1 MTVKPVHV
9 RRLKW
14 LALVAAGVP
23 AAWLW
28 FAALTDRL
36 GANPAE
42 ALIRGLGEWT
52 LILLC
57 LTLSVTPLRQWTGRA
72 EWAMLRRGLGLWSF
86 VYALQ
91 HFVTYL
97 WLDME
102 WSPAQVWVDVLQRPF
117 ILVGSLAL
125 ALMLPLVATSFNW
138 AVKQLG
144 AARWKRLHLSVHAI
158 AALALL
164 HFFWMRSGK
173 NDYADVLSFSIVVVV
188 LWALRVLHWWRNRLR
203 RTAKKA
209 LTEH

>member
-1 MTVKPVHV
+1 MGVGMLL
-9 RRLKW
+9 RQLKW
-14 LALVAAGVP
+14 PALGMAALP
-23 AAWLW
+23 AIWLW

-57 LTLSVTPLRQWTGRA
+57 LTLSITPLRQWTGRA
-72 EWAMLRRGLGLWSF
+72 EWALWRRGLGLWSF

-91 HFVTYL
+91 HVTVYL

-102 WSPAQVWVDVLQRPF
+102 WSLAQAWADVMQRPF
-117 ILVGSLAL
+117 ILVGTLAL
-125 ALMLPLVATSFNW
+125 LLMIPLAATSFNRAIRW
-138 AVKQLG
+138 LG
-144 AARWKRLHLSVHAI
+144 ATKWKRLHASVHAI

-173 NDYADVLSFSIVVVV
+173 NDYADVLLFGAVVV
-188 LWALRVLHWWRNRLR
+188 LLWLLRWGYGLR
-203 RTAKKA
+203 R
-209 LTEH
+209 